1 MMPIDYQALHKS
13 RDLVS
18 EHQRLLRMT
27 AGMYAEPSHFIIEL
41 LQNAEDALGKRP
53 AGWDGSRTVSFAVG
67 EDCVEIAHYGRPFNE
82 EDVRGIVITR
92 SSTKADDL
100 NDIGQFGVGFKSVF
114 NITDRPEIRSGDAN
128 FAIEELLIPVG
139 LNAIPCTDP
148 EMTLFRLPLNDNG
161 IAGREDIIDRLADL
175 DARTLLFLRHT
186 GGITWCAD
194 QGRKGGLY
202 RQIENLGHNVR
213 KAVIT
218 RENAAGYV
226 ASSERWVVFSRPVA
240 DDGKPAGSVEIAFRF
255 SDGDDGGLQPP
266 GRSMLTVFFPTTVET
281 HLGFLMHGPYRTTPN
296 RETVPVADEWN
307 RALVRETA
315 ALLPEALQW
324 LKDSRLLD
332 AGTLDGFPIR
342 EYFQKHERLEPLYD
356 ATKAALM
363 TRALLPCANGS
374 YHPAGKTR
382 LGSTE
387 ALRRLFPPRQL
398 AELYGESG
406 HLFWVAGNI
415 TADRFEDLRR
425 YIRDDLGVTDLTPDS
440 LLPLLRNGRAFLESQ
455 TDKWVR
461 GLYEFFAQQSALYGR
476 MQDVPL
482 LRLADGRHIA
492 PSGVIQAFLPG
503 KISSSAAST
512 IHKDVCNTDASL
524 RFLKGLGLR
533 KRDPVD
539 DVIENIL
546 PAYSAGLPNDSDYDA
561 DVRHIVYA
569 YKEVSTA
576 RKDAFIEAL
585 SEVPF
590 VKTVDA
596 ADGSERF
603 ATPEEVYLANGEQK
617 ALFANVPGLLF
628 LDGRYDSLSHAD
640 ALAMLEDC
648 GATSSDDMSSII
660 IKYVLPKYRAL
671 EIKVDAVSYA
681 QDIKRIVTAYE
692 ATPNNQSLG
701 LRNRLQGASF
711 VRAIDTGNG
720 KKSWRRPASVYLAT
734 EQLHDLFDGVEG
746 VWMVDCNQ
754 TCLRGEKVRNLLKS
768 LGASDA
774 LRRISHDAKFTWQEK
789 REMRKMAGC
798 VDVSGSEKVNDYTL
812 IGLDALL
819 ATLPELT
826 KVERLSKAKLL
837 WESLCELADASST
850 NFFGAYEWSYYSR
863 KSTTFEA
870 AFVRELNDTAWIP
883 DAEGV
888 LRRPASVLFDT
899 LGWRPNEFLE
909 TKIRFQPPAV
919 QELARKTGIELGAL
933 DLFQREKL
941 TEAGLRELIDI
952 KKQRE
957 QAYEPTRNDDD
968 GQPAGRS
975 RQPQGDGN
983 ANGSRTPSVGTT
995 TGISENTGA
1004 SSKYNQAG
1012 TGATNYTA
1020 GDGGTRNF
1028 VSYIA
1033 AHPTDTEDVGQ
1044 EDSEHTARMS
1054 LEENAIAFIIK
1065 QEPQWLRTAPG
1076 NAGYDLYQVDR
1087 NGSAT
1092 AWCEV
1097 KAMRG
1102 TFGDR
1107 SATMSRR
1114 QFEEAQHRGA
1124 FYWLYVVEN
1133 AGTDSP
1139 SLVKIQ
1145 NPAGQAGTFTFDK
1158 GWLAVAEII
1167 K

>member
-1 MMPIDYQALHKS
+1 MPTDYQALHKN
-13 RDLVS
+13 RDLES
-18 EHQRLLRMT
+18 ELRRARQMM
-27 AGMYAEPSHFIIEL
+27 GDVYADPSHFVIEL

-53 AGWDGSRTVSFAVG
+53 AGWGGNRTVSFAVG
-67 EDCVEIAHYGRPFNE
+67 DHCIDVAHYGRPFNF
-82 EDVRGIVITR
+82 EDVKGIVITL

-100 NDIGQFGVGFKSVF
+100 NDIGRFGVGFNSVF
-114 NITDRPEIRSGDAN
+114 NITDRPEIRSGGEN
-128 FAIEELLIPVG
+128 FAIEGMLRPVG
-139 LNAIPCTDP
+139 IDPISGTDP
-148 EMTLFRLPLNDNG
+148 EITLFRLPLNDDG
-161 IAGREDIIDRLADL
+161 MAGRQGIIDRLAGL
-175 DARTLLFLRHT
+175 DARTLLFLRHI
-186 GGITWCAD
+186 GGIAWSAD
-194 QGRKGGLY
+194 RGRKGGLY
-202 RQIENLGHNVR
+202 RQTENLGHNVR

-226 ASSERWVVFSRPVA
+226 ESSERWVVFSRPVT
-240 DDGKPAGSVEIAFRF
+240 DDDKPAGSVEIAFQF
-255 SDGDDGGLQPP
+255 SDVDDGGLQPLCNP
-266 GRSMLTVFFPTTVET
+266 TLTVFFPTTVET

-296 RETVPVADEWN
+296 RENVSMADEWN
-307 RALVRETA
+307 QALMRETA
-315 ALLPEALQW
+315 ALIPEALQW
-324 LKDSRLLD
+324 LKDNRLLD
-332 AGTLDGFPIR
+332 AKTLNGFPVR
-342 EYFQKHERLEPLYD
+342 EMHERYRPLYD

-398 AELYGESG
+398 ADLYGESG

-440 LLPLLRNGRAFLESQ
+440 LLPLLRNGRAFLESR
-455 TDKWVR
+455 TDKWIR

-492 PSGVIQAFLPG
+492 AGDEIKAFLPG
-503 KISSSAAST
+503 KVSSSAAST
-512 IHKDVCNTDASL
+512 IRKEVCDTDASL

-533 KRDPVD
+533 ERDPVD

-546 PAYSAGLPNDSDYDA
+546 PAYDAGSPNDADYDA
-561 DVRHIVYA
+561 DVRRIVYA
-569 YKEVSTA
+569 YEEVSTA

-585 SEVPF
+585 REVPF

-603 ATPEEVYLANGEQK
+603 ATAEEVYLANGEQK

-628 LDGRYDSLSHAD
+628 LDSRYDSLSHAD

-648 GATSSDDMSSII
+648 GAKSSDDMSSII
-660 IKYVLPKYRAL
+660 INYVLPKYRAL

-681 QDIKRIVTAYE
+681 QDIKRVVTAYD
-692 ATPNNQSLG
+692 ATPNNRRQSL
-701 LRNRLQGASF
+701 RQQLQTASF
-711 VRAIDTGNG
+711 VRTIDTGTG
-720 KKSWRRPASVYLAT
+720 KKSWRRPADVYLAT
-734 EQLHDLFDGVEG
+734 EQLRDLFSGIEG
-746 VWMVDCNQ
+746 VWMVDFNQ
-754 TCLRGEKVRNLLKS
+754 TYLRGEKVRNLLKS

-819 ATLPELT
+819 AILPELT
-826 KVERLSKAKLL
+826 KVERSLKAKLL

-909 TKIRFQPPAV
+909 TKIRFQPPAI
-919 QELARKTGIELGAL
+919 QELARETGIELGAI
-933 DLFQREKL
+933 DLLQREKL
-941 TEAGLRELIDI
+941 TEAGLRELIDL

-957 QAYEPTRNDDD
+957 QAYEPTHNDDD

-975 RQPQGDGN
+975 RQTQGGEN
-983 ANGSRTPSVGTT
+983 ENVSRTPSGGTG
-995 TGISENTGA
+995 TGISESVGA
-1004 SSKYNQAG
+1004 SGKSNQAEKG
-1012 TGATNYTA
+1012 SGSYAA
-1020 GDGGTRNF
+1020 GNSGTRNF

-1033 AHPTDTEDVGQ
+1033 AHPIDVEYVGQ
-1044 EDSEHTARMS
+1044 DESEHTARMS

-1102 TFGDR
+1102 PFGDR

-1124 FYWLYVVEN
+1124 SYWLYVVEN

-1145 NPAGQAGTFTFDK
+1145 DPAGQAGTFTFDK

>member
-1 MMPIDYQALHKS
+1 MMPIDYQALHES

-27 AGMYAEPSHFIIEL
+27 AGMYADPSHFIIEL

-53 AGWDGSRTVSFAVG
+53 AGWDGSKTVSFAVG

-128 FAIEELLIPVG
+128 FAIEELLIPVR
-139 LNAIPCTDP
+139 LNAIPGIDP

-202 RQIENLGHNVR
+202 RQTENLGHNVR

-218 RENAAGYV
+218 RENSAGYV
-226 ASSERWVVFSRPVA
+226 ESSERWVVFSRPVA

-266 GRSMLTVFFPTTVET
+266 GSSMLTAFFPTTVET
-281 HLGFLMHGPYRTTPN
+281 HLGFLTHGPYRTTPN

-356 ATKAALM
+356 ATKAALT

-440 LLPLLRNGRAFLESQ
+440 LLPLLRNGRAFLESA
-455 TDKWVR
+455 TDKWIR

-492 PSGVIQAFLPG
+492 PGGVIQAFLPG
-503 KISSSAAST
+503 KVSSSAAST
-512 IHKDVCNTDASL
+512 IRKEVCNTDASL
-524 RFLKGLGLR
+524 RFLKGLGLDER
-533 KRDPVD
+533 APVD

-546 PAYSAGLPNDSDYDA
+546 PAYSAGVPNDADYDA

-576 RKDAFIEAL
+576 RKNAFIEAL

-596 ADGSERF
+596 ADGSVRF

-617 ALFANVPGLLF
+617 TLFANVQGLLF

-648 GATSSDDMSSII
+648 GSISSDDMSSII
-660 IKYVLPKYRAL
+660 IRYVLPKYRAP

-692 ATPNNQSLG
+692 ATPNIQR

-711 VRAIDTGNG
+711 VRAVDTGNG
-720 KKSWRRPASVYLAT
+720 KKSWRQPASLYIAT
-734 EQLHDLFDGVEG
+734 EQLRDLFTSVEG
-746 VWMVDCNQ
+746 VWMVDFNQ
-754 TCLRGEKVRNLLKS
+754 TCLRSEKVCNLLKS

-774 LRRISHDAKFTWQEK
+774 LRRISHDTKFTWQEK
-789 REMRKMAGC
+789 REMRKRAGY

-819 ATLPELT
+819 ATLPELP
-826 KVERLSKAKLL
+826 KVERSSKAKLL
-837 WESLCELADASST
+837 WESLCELADASPT
-850 NFFGAYEWSYYSR
+850 DFFGTYEWSYYSR

-870 AFVRELNDTAWIP
+870 AFVRDLNDTAWIP

-888 LRRPASVLFDT
+888 LRHPASVLFDT

-909 TKIRFQPPAV
+909 TKIRFQPPAI
-919 QELARKTGIELGAL
+919 QEFARENGIDAGAI
-933 DLFQREKL
+933 DLVQREKL
-941 TEAGLRELIDI
+941 TEADLLELIDI

-957 QAYEPTRNDDD
+957 QTYELTRNNDD

-975 RQPQGDGN
+975 RQAQGDKN
-983 ANGSRTPSVGTT
+983 ENGSRTSSGGTG
-995 TGISENTGA
+995 TGISENAGA
-1004 SSKYNQAG
+1004 SGKSNQAG
-1012 TGATNYTA
+1012 TGSGGYAA
-1020 GDGGTRNF
+1020 GNSGTRNF

-1033 AHPTDTEDVGQ
+1033 THPTDVEDVGQ
-1044 EDSEHTARMS
+1044 DELEHTARMS

-1065 QEPQWLRTAPG
+1065 REPQWQRTTSG
-1076 NAGYDLYQVDR
+1076 NPGYDLHQVDP
-1087 NGSAT
+1087 NGSIT

-1102 TFGDR
+1102 TFDYR
-1107 SATMSRR
+1107 PATMSRR

-1124 FYWLYVVEN
+1124 SYWLYVVEN

-1145 NPAGQAGTFTFDK
+1145 NPAGQARTFAFDK

-1167 K
+1167 N

>member
-1 MMPIDYQALHKS
+1 MMPIDYQALHES

-27 AGMYAEPSHFIIEL
+27 AGMYADPSHFIIEL

-53 AGWDGSRTVSFAVG
+53 AGWDGSKTVSFAVG

-128 FAIEELLIPVG
+128 FAIEELLIPVR
-139 LNAIPCTDP
+139 LNAIPGIDP

-202 RQIENLGHNVR
+202 RQTENLGHNVR

-226 ASSERWVVFSRPVA
+226 ESSERWVVFSRPVA
-240 DDGKPAGSVEIAFRF
+240 DNGRPAGSVEIAFRF
-255 SDGDDGGLQPP
+255 SDGDDGGLQSLVNP
-266 GRSMLTVFFPTTVET
+266 MLTVFFPTTVET

-296 RETVPVADEWN
+296 RENVPMADEWN
-307 RALVRETA
+307 QALMRETA
-315 ALLPEALQW
+315 ALIPEALLW
-324 LKDSRLLD
+324 LKDNRLLD
-332 AGTLDGFPIR
+332 AKTLNGFPVR
-342 EYFQKHERLEPLYD
+342 EMNERYRPLYD

-363 TRALLPCANGS
+363 SRALLPCSNGS

-382 LGSTE
+382 LGGTE
-387 ALRRLFPPRQL
+387 ALRRLFSPRQL
-398 AELYGESG
+398 AEIYGESG
-406 HLFWVAGNI
+406 HLFWVAGDI
-415 TADRFEDLRR
+415 SADRFGDLRR
-425 YIRDDLGVTDLTPDS
+425 YIRDELGVTDLTPDS
-440 LLPLLRNGRAFLESQ
+440 LLPLLRNCRAFLESG

-461 GLYEFFAQQSALYGR
+461 RLYEFFAQQPALYDR

-492 PSGVIQAFLPG
+492 AGDEIQPFLPG
-503 KISSSAAST
+503 KVSSPSAST
-512 IHKDVCNTDASL
+512 IRKEVCNTDASL

-533 KRDPVD
+533 ERDPVD

-546 PAYSAGLPNDSDYDA
+546 PAYSAGVPNDADYDA

-576 RKDAFIEAL
+576 RKDAFIEAI

-628 LDGRYDSLSHAD
+628 LDSRYDSLNQAD

-648 GATSSDDMSSII
+648 GAASSDDMSYII
-660 IKYVLPKYRAL
+660 IKYVLPKYRAH
-671 EIKVDAVSYA
+671 EIKVNAVRYA
-681 QDIKRIVTAYE
+681 QDIKRVVTAYD
-692 ATPNNQSLG
+692 ATPNNRRQSL
-701 LRNRLQGASF
+701 RQQLQTASF
-711 VRAIDTGNG
+711 VRAIDTGTG
-720 KKSWRRPASVYLAT
+720 KKSWHQPASVYLAT
-734 EQLHDLFDGVEG
+734 EQLRDLFSGVEG

-754 TCLRGEKVRNLLKS
+754 TCLRGKKVRNLLKS
-768 LGASDA
+768 LGASDT
-774 LRRISHDAKFTWQEK
+774 LRRISNDANFTWQEK
-789 REMRKMAGC
+789 REMRKRAGC
-798 VDVSGSEKVNDYTL
+798 IDVSHSEKVNDYTL
-812 IGLDALL
+812 VGLDVLL

-826 KVERLSKAKLL
+826 KDERSSKAKLL
-837 WESLCELADASST
+837 WESLCELADTSST
-850 NFFGAYEWSYYSR
+850 SFFGAYEWFYRSQ

-870 AFVRELNDTAWIP
+870 AFVRELNDTAWVP

-888 LRRPASVLFDT
+888 LQRPASVLFDT
-899 LGWRPNEFLE
+899 LGWRPHEFLE
-909 TKIRFQPPAV
+909 TKIRFQPPAI
-919 QELARKTGIELGAL
+919 QELARETGIEVGAI
-933 DLFQREKL
+933 DLLQRENL
-941 TEAGLRELIDI
+941 TEADLRELIDI
-952 KKQRE
+952 KKQRA
-957 QAYEPTRNDDD
+957 QPHGLAGNDDD
-968 GQPAGRS
+968 RPPAGRA
-975 RQPQGDGN
+975 RQPQGDEN
-983 ANGSRTPSVGTT
+983 ANGSLTPSDGTK
-995 TGISENTGA
+995 TGISENAGA
-1004 SSKYNQAG
+1004 SGKYSQAG
-1012 TGATNYTA
+1012 TGATSYTA

-1033 AHPTDTEDVGQ
+1033 AHPTDAEDVEQ

-1065 QEPQWLRTAPG
+1065 QEPQWQRTTSG
-1076 NAGYDLYQVDR
+1076 NPGYDLHQVDP
-1087 NGSAT
+1087 NGSIT

-1102 TFGDR
+1102 TFDYR
-1107 SATMSRR
+1107 PATMSRR

-1124 FYWLYVVEN
+1124 SYWLYVVEN

-1145 NPAGQAGTFTFDK
+1145 NPAGKAGTFTFDK

-1167 K
+1167 N